1 MPKVSAEHKDN
12 VRRRIMDAAV
22 ICLARNEFQKLT
34 TRELLAEAGIS
45 NGTFYNYFPTK
56 EHLFEALAE
65 ELLSEDVRRIAR
77 ETSDGGGA
85 GVGLFSLLRDY
96 MFTDPRAAI
105 AVASFRHRTSG
116 DDESMAAISRLNAW
130 IIDEFTPLVEQAQAE
145 GFLHDDLD
153 PKALIEL
160 LDIVWDGLG
169 HRAAQGSFQTSYEE
183 VGRTVL
189 QVMLRGAVAP
199 TAAQHEDL
207 TPQPVPPPERAW
219 PV

>member
-12 VRRRIMDAAV
+12 VRRGIMDAAV
-22 ICLARNEFQKLT
+22 VCLARNDFQNLT

-77 ETSDGGGA
+77 ETSEGGKAGA
-85 GVGLFSLLRDY
+85 GLFSLLRDY

-105 AVASFRHRTSG
+105 AVASFRRRTSG
-116 DDESMAAISRLNAW
+116 DDEAMAAISRLNAW

-145 GFLHDDLD
+145 HFLRDDLD

-160 LDIVWDGLG
+160 FDIIWDGLG

-183 VGRTVL
+183 IGRTVL
-189 QVMLRGAVAP
+189 QVMLRGAVVSA
-199 TAAQHEDL
+199 AAQDEDL